1 MTKIKSSYSL
11 NADLNNA
18 IGRLAT
24 QLGQSNSQ
32 LVENIL
38 RENEHLRKLAYEFA
52 LAKEM
57 PDYELKEKN
66 KHIPA

>member
-1 MTKIKSSYSL
+1 MTKIRSSYTL
-11 NADLNNA
+11 NIDLNNA

-38 RENEHLRKLAYEFA
+38 RENEHLRKLAYEFTM
-52 LAKEM
+52 AKEM
-57 PDYELKEKN
+57 PDYEIKKEDN
-66 KHIPA
+66 KIPA